1 MENDNWFTFWE
12 YSEFSFIAAS
22 LAAKVARQDSLA
34 RFLRNRPTRIEL
46 VEKNII
52 QEKSST
58 QKVEDRNAIGSKL
71 IRWVKLHAGN
81 KKTAYQGWG
90 LHKCLI

>member
-1 MENDNWFTFWE
+1 MTNVGQTLSLF
-12 YSEFSFIAAS
+12 AAS

-34 RFLRNRPTRIEL
+34 RFLRNRPTRTEL

-52 QEKSST
+52 QEKTVT

-71 IRWVKLHAGN
+71 IR
-81 KKTAYQGWG
+81 
-90 LHKCLI
+90 

>member
-1 MENDNWFTFWE
+1 MVYFLRVL
-12 YSEFSFIAAS
+12 YEFSFIAAS